1 MANEVDTT
9 LLDNLNSIKNSKADI
24 KQALIDKGQNPTNVF
39 ADYAQLI
46 GDIQTGED
54 LTEVLNTQDQKI
66 AELEATLENKTAGE
80 NAKLNIFVQTTE
92 PTSKDGIWIQV
103 DKTLEHIV
111 EDDDYYIEGE
121 YDVDGKYRNIP
132 YNFYCGSA
140 VAIGTDIY
148 LFGSYESTYQKT
160 AYKYNTLTDT
170 YTQLADIPYN
180 FYYSSAA
187 SVGTDIYLFGSYES
201 TYQKTAYKYNTLTNT
216 YTQLANIPYNFYF
229 SSVVAI
235 DTDVYLFGGGGNA
248 NYVYK
253 YNTLTNTYTQLAN
266 IPSFKSGGIVAIGT
280 DIYLFGGN
288 GPSSYQKTA
297 YKYNTLTNTYI
308 QLTNTPHYFTSGGI
322 VAIGTDVYLF
332 GGNGNGTSLYQK
344 TAYKYNTLTDTYT
357 QLADIPYSFL
367 GSVAVTVA
375 DKIFLLGGRSYPTKI
390 QCYETATKTYENNTA
405 VIVQGIYYSSSYLVK
420 LLNVEGSLV
429 SENQYLKYAFKKALF
444 YDETDGLQDTLP
456 VYYGNGTKWT
466 QI

>member
-170 YTQLADIPYN
+170 YTQLADIPY
-180 FYYSSAA
+180 
-187 SVGTDIYLFGSYES
+187 
-201 TYQKTAYKYNTLTNT
+201 
-216 YTQLANIPYNFYF
+216 
-229 SSVVAI
+229 
-235 DTDVYLFGGGGNA
+235 
-248 NYVYK
+248 
-253 YNTLTNTYTQLAN
+253 
-266 IPSFKSGGIVAIGT
+266 
-280 DIYLFGGN
+280 
-288 GPSSYQKTA
+288 
-297 YKYNTLTNTYI
+297 
-308 QLTNTPHYFTSGGI
+308 
-322 VAIGTDVYLF
+322 
-332 GGNGNGTSLYQK
+332 
-344 TAYKYNTLTDTYT
+344 
-357 QLADIPYSFL
+357 SFL